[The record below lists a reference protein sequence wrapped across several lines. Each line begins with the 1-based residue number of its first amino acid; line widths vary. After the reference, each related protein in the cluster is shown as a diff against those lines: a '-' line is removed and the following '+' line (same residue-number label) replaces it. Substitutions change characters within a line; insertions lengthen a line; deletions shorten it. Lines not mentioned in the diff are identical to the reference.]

1 MKHTIIAGMLLILI
15 LLVVV
20 MNATFVRS
28 VTDEL
33 YTRLNELPV
42 SKGGF
47 EASGGD
53 DVKSFYALWSEKR
66 PSLSLSIHEDELD
79 RIDDWGFAR
88 RMRDRTRVL
97 RELVFRGL
105 DAERA
110 DRRRSPD
117 PADSRVIQSAG

>member
-79 RIDDWGFAR
+79 RIDEAAADLYGAAQSGDFETYCAAR
-88 RMRDRTRVL
+88 ERLMAFLPTLADGENPSFRRV
-97 RELVFRGL
+97 F
-105 DAERA
+105 
-110 DRRRSPD
+110 
-117 PADSRVIQSAG
+117 

>member
-79 RIDDWGFAR
+79 RMAR
-88 RMRDRTRVL
+88 FFDTLTAGRTAYGLKMTGDYPAQFHIFMRI
-97 RELVFRGL
+97 RE
-105 DAERA
+105 D
-110 DRRRSPD
+110 
-117 PADSRVIQSAG
+117 

>member
-1 MKHTIIAGMLLILI
+1 MLLILI

-79 RIDDWGFAR
+79 RIDEAAADLYGAAQSGDFETYCAAR
-88 RMRDRTRVL
+88 ERLMAFLPTLADGEKPSFRRV
-97 RELVFRGL
+97 F
-105 DAERA
+105 
-110 DRRRSPD
+110 
-117 PADSRVIQSAG
+117 

>member
-20 MNATFVRS
+20 MNATF
-28 VTDEL
+28 
-33 YTRLNELPV
+33 
-42 SKGGF
+42 GGF

-79 RIDDWGFAR
+79 RIDEAAADLYGAAQSGDFETYCAAR
-88 RMRDRTRVL
+88 ERLMAFLPTLADGEKPSFRRV
-97 RELVFRGL
+97 F
-105 DAERA
+105 
-110 DRRRSPD
+110 
-117 PADSRVIQSAG
+117 